1 MHQITPNEV
10 DQLVG
15 NGYCFI
21 HTHPREPLGPV
32 DYIDFTGRAFPS
44 RSRRVGWNATD
55 QTLELV
61 MEHGVTQQIGQET
74 YARVFNDT
82 LATIPN
88 GSVVGFAGAASNA
101 IKVQPYTANG
111 LSPSLYVLG
120 VMTHELAPGEFGYC
134 TVWGFVRDLDTS
146 AFIQG
151 DILYSSP
158 TTSGGLTKIKP
169 TASNNVV
176 PVAVCIAS
184 SATNGI
190 IFVRPTIE
198 QMKYYGVFSDT
209 TTQAVTG
216 PYVPRAITFNT
227 SNSNNG
233 VVIGT
238 PNSRIVVPQSGLYQF
253 TFSAQVESSSA
264 SNRTMWFWPRL
275 NGTDVPASGG
285 EVTISGGGTVLVPSW
300 SWTMPL
306 NANDYFQLMYAT
318 DDTSVILRARLAQT
332 GATGTV
338 NFARPSVPSVIL
350 EVTQVQQ

>member
-1 MHQITPNEV
+1 MIRPDEES
-10 DQLVG
+10 QLVRG
-15 NGYCFI
+15 SVCFI
-21 HTHPREPLGPV
+21 HTHPKEPLDPQNFV
-32 DYIDFTGRAFPS
+32 DFVEKSFDQRP
-44 RSRRVGWNATD
+44 RRIGWDVTD
-55 QTLELV
+55 QTLSVV

-88 GSVVGFAGAASNA
+88 GSVVGFAGATSNA

-146 AFIQG
+146 AFVQG

-158 TTSGGLTKIKP
+158 ATSGGFTKVKP
-169 TASNNVV
+169 TAPNNVI
-176 PVAVCIAS
+176 PVAVCVVS
-184 SATNGI
+184 SAVSGV

-216 PYVPRAITFNT
+216 PHVPRAITFNT

-253 TFSAQVESSSA
+253 TFSAQVESGSA
-264 SNRTMWFWPRL
+264 SSKTMWFWPRL

-285 EVTISGGGTVLVPSW
+285 EVTIAGGGTVLVPSW

-332 GATGTV
+332 GAVGTV